1 MDGTGYDWSVRQKN
15 SLTVIG
21 TAGQG
26 KAVCEGYAALFYY
39 LCRLNGIACNTVMGS
54 KMVRNEITGELQKD
68 MHAWN
73 FVYLDDG
80 SWTIPN
86 RIRYCLRRTTALPLP
101 ARICP
106 ILTDRAIWC

>member
-1 MDGTGYDWSVRQKN
+1 MVRAAKN

-21 TAGQG
+21 TTGQG

-54 KMVRNEITGELQKD
+54 KMVRNENTGELQKG

-80 SWTIPN
+80 TGSGYQWYQVDAPFAASN
-86 RIRYCLRRTTALPLP
+86 NLRFPGFINFYYFLCGSKNAYFT
-101 ARICP
+101 
-106 ILTDRAIWC
+106 